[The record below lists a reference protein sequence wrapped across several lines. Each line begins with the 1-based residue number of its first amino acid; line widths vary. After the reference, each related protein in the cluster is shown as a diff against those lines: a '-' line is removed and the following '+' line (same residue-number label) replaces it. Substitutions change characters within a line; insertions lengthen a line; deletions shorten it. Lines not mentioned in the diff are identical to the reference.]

1 MTRLEDRLA
10 RLEQRVDEI
19 YRLLAALVEMQQA
32 GAAGQPVPPPA
43 QEHPPTV
50 VSQADAPAAE
60 STLALAA
67 LPLVGVEGDPLE
79 IQYHLAQNWARSG
92 RTENLSEFDLAGRN
106 LRNID
111 LKDARLV
118 RANLSRADLTAAR
131 LTRAD
136 LSESDLSRTQLARA
150 DLARANL
157 NQADLIFS
165 NLSYAKLEGASL
177 RHALLTR
184 ANLTGA
190 NLGGADLSGAQLNR
204 ANLTR
209 ANLKDAHLT
218 YRQLASVSTL
228 DGATMPDGR
237 LYDGDPEP
245 YKAG

>member
-1 MTRLEDRLA
+1 MTRLEERLA
-10 RLEQRVDEI
+10 RLEQRMDEI

-32 GAAGQPVPPPA
+32 GAAGQPPASPAREQSPPVAPQPEA
-43 QEHPPTV
+43 AAVESLP
-50 VSQADAPAAE
+50 APAV
-60 STLALAA
+60 
-67 LPLVGVEGDPLE
+67 LPPVEEDPLE

-106 LRNID
+106 LRNVD

-131 LTRAD
+131 MTRAD
-136 LSESDLSRTQLARA
+136 LSESDLSRAQLSRA

-157 NQADLIFS
+157 NQADLTFA

-190 NLGGADLSGAQLNR
+190 NLSGADLSGAQLNR

-209 ANLKDAHLT
+209 ANLRDAHLT